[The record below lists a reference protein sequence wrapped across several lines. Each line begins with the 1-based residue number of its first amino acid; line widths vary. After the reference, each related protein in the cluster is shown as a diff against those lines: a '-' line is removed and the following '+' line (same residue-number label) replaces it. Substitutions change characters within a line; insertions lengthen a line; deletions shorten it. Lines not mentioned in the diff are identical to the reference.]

1 MKIKN
6 TNRVSVMD
14 TATLNTHLG
23 LHIADLDI
31 SDLNHGAKILFT
43 FYWIDAKEWEGINY
57 SVMIE

>member
-1 MKIKN
+1 
-6 TNRVSVMD
+6 MD